1 MLLFRCLKIFL
12 KFFIRCHNCKKE
24 ILATSSRKLQSV
36 VDLIN
41 LMKIAQTNKHKM
53 NELPIQGCPTEADA
67 EFDKFVSS

>member
-1 MLLFRCLKIFL
+1 M
-12 KFFIRCHNCKKE
+12 
-24 ILATSSRKLQSV
+24 ATSSRKLQSV

-41 LMKIAQTNKHKM
+41 LMKIAQISKHKM